1 MQRPPQRG
9 FSLIEL
15 MVTVAIIAVMLAIGV
30 PSFGNSVRASRER
43 SVVQRMTQ
51 DFQWA
56 RTAAATQPA
65 TGATG
70 ATTVQMTIA
79 ADCSWSTKVNGASD
93 ATHSMSSSAVASTA
107 PGVACGGIAP
117 ATFTFTPQGFVD
129 TTGQLTFS
137 GTAYASP
144 LKFQI
149 LSSGAMIRSD
159 NAT

>member
-1 MQRPPQRG
+1 MHRPSQRG

-15 MVTVAIIAVMLAIGV
+15 MVTVAIIAIMLAIGV

-65 TGATG
+65 SGATG
-70 ATTVQMTIA
+70 PTSVQMTIA
-79 ADCSWSTKVNGASD
+79 GDCSWSTKVNGVVDS
-93 ATHSMSSSAVASTA
+93 THSMDAATVTRAA

-137 GTAYASP
+137 GSAYSTP

-149 LSSGAMIRSD
+149 LSSGAMFRSD
-159 NAT
+159 TAT

>member
-1 MQRPPQRG
+1 MDRRLQRG

-15 MVTVAIIAVMLAIGV
+15 MVTVAIIAIMLAIGV
-30 PSFGNSVRASRER
+30 PSFGNSVHASRER

-65 TGATG
+65 TGAAG
-70 ATTVQMTIA
+70 ATTVQLSIA
-79 ADCSWSTKVNGASD
+79 ADCSWSTKVNGTTD
-93 ATHSMSSSAVASTA
+93 ANHSMSPSAVTAVA
-107 PGVACGGIAP
+107 PGVACSGIAP
-117 ATFTFTPQGFVD
+117 ATFNFTSQGFVD
-129 TTGQLTFS
+129 TTGALIFT
-137 GTAYASP
+137 GTAYTNP
-144 LKFQI
+144 FRFQI